1 MNGRIQVLVC
11 GRVQGVFFRQNA
23 KELASELGLRGYARN
38 LEDGSVEIV
47 AEGSQQKLDKIIEFC
62 KKGPNGASV
71 ESTKI
76 TYDECKNEFEDFE
89 IRQ

>member
-1 MNGRIQVLVC
+1 MNGRIHIMVY

-23 KELASELGLRGYARN
+23 KELASELGIKGYSRN

-47 AEGSQQKLDKIIEFC
+47 AEGHHQKLDKLIEFC
-62 KKGPNGASV
+62 KKGPKGASV

-76 TYDECKNEFEDFE
+76 TYDEYKNEFEDFE